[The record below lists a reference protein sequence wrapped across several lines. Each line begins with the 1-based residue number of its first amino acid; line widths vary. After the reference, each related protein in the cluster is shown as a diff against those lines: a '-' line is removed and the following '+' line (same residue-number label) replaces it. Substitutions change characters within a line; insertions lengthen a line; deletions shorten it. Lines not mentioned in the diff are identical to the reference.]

1 MRVRPKIL
9 ASRGSGRY
17 RRAGYALVSPL
28 NQDRNIRMKCSH
40 CNKVVLGATL
50 VSDSEIRCSYCHNLL
65 EAPHKTN
72 LQEIVKSKRG
82 NCPYCGEF
90 NQYFKHTPGDNT
102 LICRKCGL
110 SFDVEVKGLTPK
122 IETLRQDVEILLK
135 SRNYSPP
142 PTPRDYPTPS
152 TPPPHFELRNT
163 TINGPPAPIIIPG
176 RDIACCPPA
185 PAIIITWR
193 KAIYTLIGLGL
204 LFTVLSWLVF
214 QWRGTAALL
223 FVGQMT
229 LLTIT
234 ICLTPTISYYLTKR
248 RGRVARVVVETLL
261 FAVLLFSFGFWLF
274 GSAVFGIWIAY
285 AMVLILLL
293 EIGGHFVNYQKIGTL
308 QRLTKSVSFKGVQS
322 AAETFEKMFHSE
334 LTLYISVPI
343 GLIVGTII
351 GLVRNQTLETT
362 LALCLQIVLLLASLV
377 LLFFLVYAFAR
388 MKDPLFKTIQVPSPK
403 IADEWMKERSG
414 FISKVG
420 KILRFLVPPPK
431 PETTD
436 QEQKDLDLACMVAD
450 LRKIY
455 LYDAVHNVVLLVAF
469 VAVTMGLSGISI
481 DVKWLIASLL
491 GLSLFFNQLPFA
503 LGQSALHEKV
513 LERYEGAKR
522 ADIAEKLKKYSPL
535 FPTFDFL
542 AALFTTGT
550 AGGVLYVL
558 LDNFV
563 KEALK

>member
-1 MRVRPKIL
+1 
-9 ASRGSGRY
+9 
-17 RRAGYALVSPL
+17 
-28 NQDRNIRMKCSH
+28 MKCTH

-50 VSDSEIRCSYCHNLL
+50 VSDTEIRCSYCDNIL
-65 EAPHKTN
+65 ESPYKTN
-72 LQEIVKSKRG
+72 LEEIVKHNRG

-90 NQYFKHTPGDNT
+90 NQYFKPFKPTWGNNK
-102 LICRKCGL
+102 LICQKCGCT
-110 SFDVEVKGLTPK
+110 FNVEVKGLAPML
-122 IETLRQDVEILLK
+122 ESLRQDADILLK
-135 SRNYSPP
+135 SRDYSPP
-142 PTPRDYPTPS
+142 PAPRDYPTPS
-152 TPPPHFELRNT
+152 APPPHIELHNDVTYTYIEGTPPPVF
-163 TINGPPAPIIIPG
+163 IPN
-176 RDIACCPPA
+176 RDIAACAP
-185 PAIIITWR
+185 PAIILTWR
-193 KAIYTLIGLGL
+193 KVLYTLVGLGL
-204 LFTVLSWLVF
+204 LFAFVSWFVL
-214 QWRGTAALL
+214 QWRGAAAFL
-223 FVGQMT
+223 FVSQVT

-234 ICLTPTISYYLTKR
+234 VCLTPTISYYLTKR

-261 FAVLLFSFGFWLF
+261 FAVLLFSFGFWFF
-274 GSAVFGIWIAY
+274 GSAIFGIWIVY
-285 AMVLILLL
+285 AIVLILLL
-293 EIGGHFVNYQKIGTL
+293 EIGSHFVDYQKIGTL
-308 QRLTKSVSFKGVQS
+308 QRLTKNVSFKGMQS

-334 LTLYISVPI
+334 LTLYISLPI
-343 GLIVGTII
+343 GLIVGTVI
-351 GLVRNQTLETT
+351 GLVRNQTLEAT
-362 LALCLQIVLLLASLV
+362 LALCFQIVLLLASLV

-469 VAVTMGLSGISI
+469 VAVTMGLWGISI

-491 GLSLFFNQLPFA
+491 GLSLLFNQLPFA